1 MLFQEH
7 EKDAK
12 DFEKE
17 QMSSLV
23 WICTTTHSSS
33 RVSVVDA
40 NNPADVLETFHVTSS
55 HLLCISSVP
64 GVCDHIKILLFHK

>member
-1 MLFQEH
+1 MFQEH

-64 GVCDHIKILLFHK
+64 GVCIVIIRKSGA

>member
-1 MLFQEH
+1 
-7 EKDAK
+7 
-12 DFEKE
+12 
-17 QMSSLV
+17 MSSLV

-64 GVCDHIKILLFHK
+64 GTYDHM